1 MEALSMLAPSEK
13 SVRGKLQLFLRLW
26 VARQK
31 YESLRPYGDKPAQRV
46 RFHLEQLQGCW
57 DHVLEFQKALAME
70 VEHFAPTDKFELIY
84 VITSFVDREL
94 HEKSNALIGVQAR
107 WSAYQSA
114 LRRLNY
120 QMNRYE
126 FADGCLRCQQII
138 TDMQKPHEPEPAPII
153 PFRLQQLA
161 KVQGYDHPE
170 LKMRDL
176 PPTEK
181 SETEE
186 AHSDSGLSRYS
197 PGGKFS

>member
-31 YESLRPYGDKPAQRV
+31 YEGLRPYGDKPAQRV
-46 RFHLEQLQGCW
+46 QFHLEQLGACW
-57 DHVLEFQKALAME
+57 DQVVEFQKTLAME
-70 VEHFAPTDKFELIY
+70 VEHFAPTEKFELIY
-84 VITSFVDREL
+84 VITAFVDREL
-94 HEKSNALIGVQAR
+94 HEKSNALIGVQAK
-107 WSAYQSA
+107 WSAYQFA

-120 QMNRYE
+120 QMNRYD

-138 TDMQKPHEPEPAPII
+138 ADLQKPTEPEPAPII

-176 PPTEK
+176 P
-181 SETEE
+181 ETEPAE
-186 AHSDSGLSRYS
+186 AHSASGLSRYS